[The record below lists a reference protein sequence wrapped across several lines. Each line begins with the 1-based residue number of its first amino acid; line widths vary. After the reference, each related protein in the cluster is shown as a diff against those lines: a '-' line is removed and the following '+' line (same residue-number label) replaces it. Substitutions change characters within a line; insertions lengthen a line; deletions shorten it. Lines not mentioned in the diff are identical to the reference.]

1 MTDQYSQLVMTS
13 VVTQLDAWCCPC
25 QMLALTLHM
34 PWHAGAVVLNADFY
48 KSTSKNIL
56 FEICEA
62 PACHMAM
69 LPAPSICQL

>member
-1 MTDQYSQLVMTS
+1 MQ
-13 VVTQLDAWCCPC
+13 
-25 QMLALTLHM
+25 ALTLHM

-62 PACHMAM
+62 PTCHMAM
-69 LPAPSICQL
+69 LPAPSLCQS